1 MINIKYKKEKSIG
14 LADHGLV
21 HEAQSMLQQ
30 HISIRANLPK
40 LLARAIR
47 AGHQGAAVAALLA
60 WGEGTKPLL
69 VLWQEVSSLVEN
81 SSSQEV
87 KKD

>member
-1 MINIKYKKEKSIG
+1 MINIKYEKEKSMG
-14 LADHGLV
+14 LADHGIV
-21 HEAQSMLQQ
+21 HDAQLMLQQ
-30 HISIRANLPK
+30 HIHIRANLPK
-40 LLARAIR
+40 LLAQAVR